1 MARLSA
7 SVLRDLG
14 VDPVYVPVEL
24 PLYSRFRH
32 ETVFVS
38 GVPRTRSVL
47 QDLSKQELTAVVLQL
62 TDFRHF
68 RRYVLGLDKMKR
80 RLANHIIWTRILL
93 SNFNYHIL
101 TFYSFVLKLLR
112 SIHCIILK
120 RQTKYFN
127 WTIKVRVCLSLRTE
141 IPWTI
146 LTLKN
151 TLGHVRPTPTTL
163 APWTTSIVALCL
175 ITEAGLNYI
184 EIVD

>member
-68 RRYVLGLDKMKR
+68 RSHDASACTRVRERSGSRVHQVLHR
-80 RLANHIIWTRILL
+80 QP
-93 SNFNYHIL
+93 
-101 TFYSFVLKLLR
+101 LR
-112 SIHCIILK
+112 SG
-120 RQTKYFN
+120 
-127 WTIKVRVCLSLRTE
+127 
-141 IPWTI
+141 P
-146 LTLKN
+146 
-151 TLGHVRPTPTTL
+151 
-163 APWTTSIVALCL
+163 
-175 ITEAGLNYI
+175 
-184 EIVD
+184 